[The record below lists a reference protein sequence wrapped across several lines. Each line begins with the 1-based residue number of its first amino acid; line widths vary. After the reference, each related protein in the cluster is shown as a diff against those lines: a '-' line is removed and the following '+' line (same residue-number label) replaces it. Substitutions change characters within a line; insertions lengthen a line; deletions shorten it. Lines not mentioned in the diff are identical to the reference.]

1 MKISRIE
8 LTNFQGLRS
17 ARLQL
22 TKPVLMATGANGAG
36 KSSLLE
42 GIRLALLGNPERVG
56 LKKELSKLVTEGAKR
71 GGVDVITENQLH
83 FAYTLPDGKHTA
95 PAELGNHIGF
105 VLDAQNF
112 ARATPDVRR
121 ATLFALTG
129 CKVDA
134 AEVTKRLIQRGATQ
148 ERIDLVLPMLR
159 SGFPAAE
166 GFAKEQATQ
175 ARGAWRAVTGETY
188 GEKKADGWKPEAI
201 ACPDQQEMADLND
214 AVIALSQEKDRA
226 QETLGRARQISE
238 SIASD
243 RDALAKAIE
252 KANQLPRHKQKL
264 AVDQAELDKWEA
276 KVAEAKA
283 AYVQTKPAAR
293 PTAKLD
299 NAMLDAFAVVASEWL
314 DLVSKSQGVVNNFNV
329 CENWDQHAGL
339 INRTTAHVSTYK
351 AQHGEPLTQDDSDT
365 PDVAAPNAA
374 ALEASRNMFARA
386 VANDL
391 RDIVAAEAAEEQAQK
406 LTDKINEVKEIR
418 VSDFV
423 EAVNA
428 ATEKL
433 KAAEARL
440 DALKDAAYA
449 FTTAQTKEA
458 DAARHHADVAGWLL
472 IADALSPSGIPAE
485 ILAGA
490 LRPANDALH
499 QAASFVD
506 WPRVQISTDMEITAA
521 GRPYALLSESE
532 KWRADCLLALTIAKL
547 SGLKL
552 IVLDRFDVLDMQG
565 RNDLIDLL
573 DDAATSCDIETAI
586 VAGTLKTAPTGMPET
601 FDVAWIENG
610 EINNLKL
617 DGEQA
622 A

>member
-71 GGVDVITENQLH
+71 GGCDVITENQMH
-83 FAYTLPDGKHTA
+83 FAYTLPDGKHQA
-95 PAELGNHIGF
+95 PADLGPYIGY
-105 VLDAQNF
+105 VLDAQAF
-112 ARATPDVRR
+112 AKASPDVRR
-121 ATLFALTG
+121 SVLFALTG

-175 ARGAWRAVTGETY
+175 AKGAWRVVTGETY
-188 GEKKADGWKPEAI
+188 GEKKAEGWKPEAVEM
-201 ACPDQQEMADLND
+201 PDTKEIESLQSKLAANNQERTA
-214 AVIALSQEKDRA
+214 ALEA
-226 QETLGRARQISE
+226 LGT
-238 SIASD
+238 
-243 RDALAKAIE
+243 AKAQIAHVDAAKE
-252 KANQLPRHKQKL
+252 RLQIAKDKASQLDRHQQKL

-329 CENWDQHAGL
+329 CENWDQHSGL
-339 INRTTAHVSTYK
+339 VNRTAAHLSTYK
-351 AQHGEPLTQDDSDT
+351 AEHGEPLTQDDGDT
-365 PDVAAPNAA
+365 PDVAVTDVA

-391 RDIVAAEAAEEQAQK
+391 RDIIAAEAAAKQVEELTVLISKAGGIAVSVVADDIADLDKQIQADTLALKALNDRFLQAKSAARKETEAQK
-406 LTDKINEVKEIR
+406 
-418 VSDFV
+418 
-423 EAVNA
+423 
-428 ATEKL
+428 
-433 KAAEARL
+433 
-440 DALKDAAYA
+440 
-449 FTTAQTKEA
+449 
-458 DAARHHADVAGWLL
+458 HHADVAGWLL

-532 KWRADCLLALTIAKL
+532 KWRADCLLAMTIAKL

-552 IVLDRFDVLDMQG
+552 VLLDRFDVLDMQG

-573 DDAATSCDIETAI
+573 DDAATSGDIETAI
-586 VAGTLKTAPTGMPET
+586 VAGTLKAAPTGMPET

-610 EINNLKL
+610 EIANLKL
-617 DGEQA
+617 DGEKA

>member
-83 FAYTLPDGKHTA
+83 YAYTLPDGKHQA
-95 PAELGNHIGF
+95 PAELGPYIGY
-105 VLDAQNF
+105 VLDAQAF
-112 ARATPDVRR
+112 AKASPDVRR
-121 ATLFALTG
+121 SVLFALTG

-134 AEVTKRLIQRGATQ
+134 AEVTKRLLQRSATQ

-166 GFAKEQATQ
+166 GFAKERATQ
-175 ARGAWRAVTGETY
+175 AKGAWRAVTGETY
-188 GEKKADGWKPEAI
+188 GEKKADGWKPEAV

-226 QETLGRARQISE
+226 QEALGRARQISE

-264 AVDQAELDKWEA
+264 AVDQAELEKWEA

-283 AYVQTKPAAR
+283 AYIQTKPAKPA
-293 PTAKLD
+293 TKMD
-299 NAMLDAFAVVASEWL
+299 NALLDAFAVVASEWT
-314 DLVSKSQGVVNNFNV
+314 DLVDKTQGVVNKFNV
-329 CENWDQHAGL
+329 CIGWDQHAGL
-339 INRTTAHVSTYK
+339 INRTAAHLSTYK

-365 PDVAAPNAA
+365 PDVAATDVA
-374 ALEASRNMFARA
+374 ALEASRDMFSRA

-391 RDIVAAEAAEEQAQK
+391 RDIIAAEAAEEQAKQ
-406 LTDKINEVKEIR
+406 LTDKINAAKEIH
-418 VSDFV
+418 VSGFV

-428 ATEKL
+428 ATEKM

-440 DALKDAAYA
+440 DVLKDAAYA

-458 DAARHHADVAGWLL
+458 DAAKHHADVAGWLL

-506 WPRVQISTDMEITAA
+506 WPRVQIGPEMEVTAA

-532 KWRADCLLALTIAKL
+532 KWRADCLLAMTIAKL

-552 IVLDRFDVLDMQG
+552 IVLDRFDVLDMHG

-573 DDAATSCDIETAI
+573 DDAATNGDIETAI
-586 VAGTLKTAPTGMPET
+586 VAGTLKAAPAGMPET

>member
-83 FAYTLPDGKHTA
+83 YAYTLPDGKHQA
-95 PAELGNHIGF
+95 PAELGPYIGY
-105 VLDAQNF
+105 VLDAQAF
-112 ARATPDVRR
+112 AKASPDVRR
-121 ATLFALTG
+121 SVLFALTG

-134 AEVTKRLIQRGATQ
+134 AEVTKRLLQRSATQ

-175 ARGAWRAVTGETY
+175 AKGAWRAVTGETY
-188 GEKKADGWKPEAI
+188 GEKKADGWKPEAV

-226 QETLGRARQISE
+226 QEALGRARQISE

-264 AVDQAELDKWEA
+264 AVDQAELEKWEA

-283 AYVQTKPAAR
+283 AYIQTKPAKPA
-293 PTAKLD
+293 TKMD
-299 NAMLDAFAVVASEWL
+299 NALLDAFAVVASEWT
-314 DLVSKSQGVVNNFNV
+314 DLVDKTQGVVNKFNV
-329 CENWDQHAGL
+329 CIGWDQHAGL
-339 INRTTAHVSTYK
+339 INRTAAHLSTYK

-365 PDVAAPNAA
+365 PDVAATDVA
-374 ALEASRNMFARA
+374 ALEASRDMFSRA

-391 RDIVAAEAAEEQAQK
+391 RDIIAAEAAEEQAKQ
-406 LTDKINEVKEIR
+406 LTDKINAAKEIH
-418 VSDFV
+418 VSGFV
-423 EAVNA
+423 KAVNA
-428 ATEKL
+428 ATEKM

-440 DALKDAAYA
+440 DVLKDAAYA

-458 DAARHHADVAGWLL
+458 DAAKHHADVAGWLL

-506 WPRVQISTDMEITAA
+506 WPRVQIGPEMEVTAA

-532 KWRADCLLALTIAKL
+532 KWRADCLLAMTIAKL

-552 IVLDRFDVLDMQG
+552 IVLDRFDVLDMHG

-573 DDAATSCDIETAI
+573 DDAATNGDIETAI
-586 VAGTLKTAPTGMPET
+586 VAGTLKAAPAGMPET

-617 DGEQA
+617 EGEQA

>member
-1 MKISRIE
+1 MKFSRIE

-22 TKPVLMATGANGAG
+22 TKPVMLVSGENGAG

-71 GGVDVITENQLH
+71 GGCDVITENQLH
-83 FAYTLPDGKHTA
+83 YAYTLPDGKHQA
-95 PAELGNHIGF
+95 PTELGRYIGY
-105 VLDAQNF
+105 VLDAQAF
-112 ARATPDVRR
+112 AKASPDVRR
-121 ATLFALTG
+121 SVLFALTG

-134 AEVTKRLIQRGATQ
+134 AEVTKRLLQRHATQ

-166 GFAKEQATQ
+166 SFAKEQATQ
-175 ARGAWRAVTGETY
+175 AKGAWRAVTGETY
-188 GEKKADGWKPEAI
+188 GEKKADGWKPEAV

-264 AVDQAELDKWEA
+264 AVDQAELEKWEA

-283 AYVQTKPAAR
+283 AYIQTKPAKPA
-293 PTAKLD
+293 TKMD
-299 NAMLDAFAVVASEWL
+299 NALLDAFAVVASEWT
-314 DLVSKSQGVVNNFNV
+314 DLVDKTQGVVNKFNV
-329 CENWDQHAGL
+329 CIGWDQHAGL
-339 INRTTAHVSTYK
+339 INRTAAHLSTYK

-365 PDVAAPNAA
+365 PDVAATDVA
-374 ALEASRNMFARA
+374 ALEASRDMFSRA

-391 RDIVAAEAAEEQAQK
+391 RDIIAAEAAEEQAKQ
-406 LTDKINEVKEIR
+406 LTDKINAAKEIQ
-418 VSDFV
+418 VSEFV

-433 KAAEARL
+433 KAAEAQL
-440 DALKDAAYA
+440 DAMKDAAYA
-449 FTTAQTKEA
+449 FSTAQAKEA
-458 DAARHHADVAGWLL
+458 DASKHHADVAGWLL

-490 LRPANDALH
+490 LRPANDVLH

-506 WPRVQISTDMEITAA
+506 WPRVQIGTDMEITAA

-573 DDAATSCDIETAI
+573 DDAATSGDIETAI